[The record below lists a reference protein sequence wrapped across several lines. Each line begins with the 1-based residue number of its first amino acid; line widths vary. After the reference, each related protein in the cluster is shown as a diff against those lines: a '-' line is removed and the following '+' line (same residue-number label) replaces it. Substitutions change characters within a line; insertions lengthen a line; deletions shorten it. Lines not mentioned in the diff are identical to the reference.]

1 MKTVMRLC
9 SPINGIISRSKPS
22 RRPITSCPLHPYQHR
37 HTSSLSSPSPPR
49 TFPTTGYELLNHIP
63 KLEEE
68 SLPDYRAE
76 RFYPVHLGEVFNSRY
91 QVITKL
97 GFGSSSTVWLCRDL
111 QTNNYLTLKLHIRST
126 QHTHLLEIRI
136 SKHLQAFHTK
146 ADHSKHVGQKY
157 TRLVYDSFEIQGP
170 HGIHPCILYQPSGMD
185 ICDYIQCLEGNALP
199 EDLLRV
205 TIRFLLIALDYLHSA
220 NVVHTDIQ
228 PTNILLGIEDTSILT
243 DLEEEELNEPAP
255 RKTHLPDNR
264 TIYATRGMPFTTGEP
279 MLTDLGEARLLP
291 PPDTGTQTG
300 SIMPGLYRA
309 PEVMLNMEWDEKVDI
324 WALGQTAWTLLQSNH
339 LFTNTPHL
347 LTQDDHARRF
357 AEMIAP
363 LGHPPVEFLGGRS
376 EESWRFWDRDGKWK
390 SHVGIPGGCLDDRVT
405 RLEGDRKRL
414 FLRFLRKTLS
424 WVPGERPSAR
434 ELLMEDEWVRGEDY

>member
-9 SPINGIISRSKPS
+9 SPINGIISRPKPS
-22 RRPITSCPLHPYQHR
+22 RWPITSPLHPCQHR
-37 HTSSLSSPSPPR
+37 HTSSLSSPSPPH

-68 SLPDYRAE
+68 PLPDYRAE
-76 RFYPVHLGEVFNSRY
+76 RFYPVHIEP
-91 QVITKL
+91 T
-97 GFGSSSTVWLCRDL
+97 T
-111 QTNNYLTLKLHIRST
+111 TYLTLKLHGRST
-126 QHTHLLEIRI
+126 QHTHLPEILI
-136 SKHLQAFHTK
+136 SKHLKQTHRTK
-146 ADHSKHVGQKY
+146 SEHSKHVGQKY
-157 TRLVYDSFEIQGP
+157 TRLIHDSFEIQGP

-185 ICDYIQCLEGNALP
+185 ICDYIQCLEDNALP

-205 TIRFLLIALDYLHSA
+205 TIRFMLIALDYLHSA

-255 RKTHLPDNR
+255 RKHLSDDR

-279 MLTDLGEARLLP
+279 MLADLGEARLLLP
-291 PPDTGTQTG
+291 IDTGTQTSG
-300 SIMPGLYRA
+300 SIIMPGLYRA

-324 WALGQTAWTLLQSNH
+324 WALGQTTWSLLQSTH

-347 LTQDDHARRF
+347 ITQDDHARRF
-357 AEMIAP
+357 AEMIVL
-363 LGHPPVEFLGGRS
+363 LGHPPVEFLGRS
-376 EESWRFWDRDGKWK
+376 EESWRFWDRDGNWK
-390 SHVGIPGGCLDDRVT
+390 SHVEIPGGSLDDRVT
-405 RLEGDRKRL
+405 QLEGDSKRL

>member
-1 MKTVMRLC
+1 MRLC
-9 SPINGIISRSKPS
+9 SPINGIISRPKPS
-22 RRPITSCPLHPYQHR
+22 RWPITSPLHPCQHR

-76 RFYPVHLGEVFNSRY
+76 RFYPVHIGEVFNSRY

-111 QTNNYLTLKLHIRST
+111 QTNNYLTLKLHVRST
-126 QHTHLLEIRI
+126 QHTHLPEIRI
-136 SKHLQAFHTK
+136 SKHLKQAHHTK
-146 ADHSKHVGQKY
+146 AEQSKHVGQKY
-157 TRLVYDSFEIQGP
+157 TRLIHDSFEIQGP
-170 HGIHPCILYQPSGMD
+170 HGIQPCILYQPSGMD

-205 TIRFLLIALDYLHSA
+205 TIRFMLIALDYLHSA
-220 NVVHTDIQ
+220 NVVHT
-228 PTNILLGIEDTSILT
+228 GIEDTSILT

-255 RKTHLPDNR
+255 RKHLPDNR

-279 MLTDLGEARLLP
+279 MLADLGEARLLLP
-291 PPDTGTQTG
+291 IDTGTQTSG
-300 SIMPGLYRA
+300 SIIMLGLYRA

-324 WALGQTAWTLLQSNH
+324 WALGQTAWSLLQSTH
-339 LFTNTPHL
+339 LFTNAPDL
-347 LTQDDHARRF
+347 ISQDDHARRF
-357 AEMIAP
+357 AEIIAL
-363 LGHPPVEFLGGRS
+363 LGHPPGEFLGGVRRVGS
-376 EESWRFWDRDGKWK
+376 FGIEMFNCVSMGNWK
-390 SHVGIPGGCLDDRVT
+390 SHVEIPEESLDDRVT

-434 ELLMEDEWVRGEDY
+434 ELLMKDEWVRGKDY

>member
-1 MKTVMRLC
+1 MKTVLRLC
-9 SPINGIISRSKPS
+9 SPINGIISRPKLSLQW
-22 RRPITSCPLHPYQHR
+22 PITSSPLHPYQHR
-37 HTSSLSSPSPPR
+37 HTSSHPSPSPPR

-76 RFYPVHLGEVFNSRY
+76 RFYPVHIGEVFNSRY

-111 QTNNYLTLKLHIRST
+111 QTNNYLTLKLHVRST
-126 QHTHLLEIRI
+126 QHTHLPEIRI
-136 SKHLQAFHTK
+136 SKHLKQAHHTK
-146 ADHSKHVGQKY
+146 SEHSKHVGQKY
-157 TRLVYDSFEIQGP
+157 TRLIHDSFEIQGP

-205 TIRFLLIALDYLHSA
+205 TIRFMLIALDYLHSA
-220 NVVHTDIQ
+220 NVVHTDS
-228 PTNILLGIEDTSILT
+228 LLSK
-243 DLEEEELNEPAP
+243 EELNEPAP
-255 RKTHLPDNR
+255 RKHLPDNR

-279 MLTDLGEARLLP
+279 MLADLGEARLLP
-291 PPDTGTQTG
+291 TDTGTQTSG
-300 SIMPGLYRA
+300 SIIMPGLYRA

-324 WALGQTAWTLLQSNH
+324 WALGQTAWSLLQSNY
-339 LFTNTPHL
+339 LFTNTPQL
-347 LTQDDHARRF
+347 TTQDDHARRF
-357 AEMIAP
+357 AEMIAL
-363 LGHPPVEFLGGRS
+363 LGHPPVEFLGRS
-376 EESWRFWDRDGKWK
+376 EESRRFWDRDCKWK
-390 SHVGIPGGCLDDRVT
+390 SHVEIPEESLDDRVT

-424 WVPGERPSAR
+424 WVPGERPRAR
-434 ELLMEDEWVRGEDY
+434 ELLMEDEWVRGEEY